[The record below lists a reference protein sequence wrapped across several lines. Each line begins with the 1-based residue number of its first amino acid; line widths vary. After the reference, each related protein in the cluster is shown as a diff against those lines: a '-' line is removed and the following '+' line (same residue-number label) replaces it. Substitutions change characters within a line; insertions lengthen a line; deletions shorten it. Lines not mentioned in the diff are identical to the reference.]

1 MNLLTNMMM
10 LTYSNS
16 PILLLAKK
24 GAKKSGTANNAM
36 FDNIKNFAS
45 QMSAQIT
52 TIAWTIFVLAVVIAG
67 VCWVVGGQTAQF
79 AKSTLGRTII
89 GIALVAL
96 ATAIVTTIASL
107 FGKSTG
113 LSINPAFTSYV
124 LNNLAML
131 VH

>member
-10 LTYSNS
+10 LAVNKT
-16 PILLLAKK
+16 
-24 GAKKSGTANNAM
+24 M
-36 FDNIKNFAS
+36 FNNIKNFAS
-45 QMSAQIT
+45 EMSSQIT
-52 TIAWTIFVLAVVIAG
+52 TIAWTIFMLAIVIAG

-96 ATAIVTTIASL
+96 AAAIVSTIASL
-107 FGKSTG
+107 FGKSAGKLT
-113 LSINPAFTSYV
+113 IDPAFTSYV

-131 VH
+131 IH